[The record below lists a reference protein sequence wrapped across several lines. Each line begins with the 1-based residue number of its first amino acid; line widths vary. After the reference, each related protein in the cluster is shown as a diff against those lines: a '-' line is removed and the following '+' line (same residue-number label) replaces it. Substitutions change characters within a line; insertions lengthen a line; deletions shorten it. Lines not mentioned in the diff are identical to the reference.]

1 MLSCGQT
8 QDGNSLD
15 KKLIKLKEG
24 ITMRTCGSC
33 GELIGYT
40 VKTCP
45 FCGVSA
51 SDKEMTEIK
60 HEKIKQDM
68 KTFLPM
74 KIIL

>member
-1 MLSCGQT
+1 
-8 QDGNSLD
+8 
-15 KKLIKLKEG
+15 
-24 ITMRTCGSC
+24 MRTCGSC

-68 KTFLPM
+68 IYEEYCKKQDEMKAERRGFLRG
-74 KIIL
+74 LFFGRND